1 MEKLAREQALIPRIA
16 LGLMITAVP
25 CYLLWG
31 IWGALGA
38 IVFVPCVFGA
48 AVYLIGSR
56 IIENRQ
62 HLEKMRAELA
72 RAEAALEDSERPTLA
87 A

>member
-1 MEKLAREQALIPRIA
+1 MEKLAREKALIPRIA
-16 LGLMITAVP
+16 LGLLLTAIP
-25 CYLLWG
+25 CYFLWG
-31 IWGALGA
+31 IWGAIGA

-56 IIENRQ
+56 VIENSQ
-62 HLEKMRAELA
+62 HLEKLRAELK
-72 RAEAALEDSERPTLA
+72 RSEAEAESANAPTKA